1 MRAPSS
7 WSDLPVDIQ
16 SVIMEHLYFDDQI
29 RFRTVCKSWRWNT
42 YAIKSAD
49 QLPWIFA
56 YKYKQDDSGFCYL
69 YNPSN
74 KKKYEIKKK
83 LPFGSRFH
91 DSKYGW
97 ILISKPEENVSF
109 HLACNLLYFYNP
121 FTDETIK
128 LSVLEDPHIEQHPLY
143 IDSSQVIFSGN
154 PTSNECVI
162 FLHVANGWGL
172 IRKIIY
178 TCRPG
183 DTRWTSHY
191 CLEDFGRDILSL
203 ACVDG
208 VLYCAT
214 VSRDGI
220 SEDKNFSLCSF
231 QIIVKEQKIIL
242 DPVDVLSFA
251 IPPWKMLY
259 HCRLIESDGNVLL
272 TYNYEYDESCV
283 VFRVDF
289 SEKKLVEI
297 ENLEKKMLFRG
308 LEKWIL
314 ASAVGAASELANT
327 VHRNCFME
335 FDSCFYKAPETHL
348 CPQPYGWIK
357 EAYTSV
363 YQSIWIQPPL
373 HFTRYQ
379 KITPSVHSFMIGSI
393 RVPIRIQLPPQ
404 SQ

>member
-1 MRAPSS
+1 MSHDSAIKS

-29 RFRTVCKSWRWNT
+29 RFQAVCKSWRWNT

-128 LSVLEDPHIEQHPLY
+128 LSVLEDPHIEQHPLH
-143 IDSSQVIFSGN
+143 IDSSQVTFSGN

-203 ACVDG
+203 ACVNG

-214 VSRDGI
+214 VSRD
-220 SEDKNFSLCSF
+220 
-231 QIIVKEQKIIL
+231 
-242 DPVDVLSFA
+242 
-251 IPPWKMLY
+251 
-259 HCRLIESDGNVLL
+259 
-272 TYNYEYDESCV
+272 
-283 VFRVDF
+283 
-289 SEKKLVEI
+289 EKKLVEI

-314 ASAVGAASELANT
+314 APTVGAASELANT

-373 HFTRYQ
+373 HFTRFCQLQYL
-379 KITPSVHSFMIGSI
+379 GSEFHMS
-393 RVPIRIQLPPQ
+393 LFKL
-404 SQ
+404 SLK

>member
-1 MRAPSS
+1 MSHDSAIKS

-29 RFRTVCKSWRWNT
+29 RFQAVCKSWRWNT

-172 IRKIIY
+172 IRKINL
-178 TCRPG
+178 
-183 DTRWTSHY
+183 H
-191 CLEDFGRDILSL
+191 
-203 ACVDG
+203 
-208 VLYCAT
+208 
-214 VSRDGI
+214 
-220 SEDKNFSLCSF
+220 
-231 QIIVKEQKIIL
+231 
-242 DPVDVLSFA
+242 
-251 IPPWKMLY
+251 M
-259 HCRLIESDGNVLL
+259 
-272 TYNYEYDESCV
+272 
-283 VFRVDF
+283 VDF

-314 ASAVGAASELANT
+314 APAVGATSELANT

-335 FDSCFYKAPETHL
+335 FDSYFYKAPETHL

-357 EAYTSV
+357 EANTSD

-393 RVPIRIQLPPQ
+393 RVPIRIQLPPP